1 MTDHKAL
8 PDGAYGDFKNDMS
21 YGDYLKLDDLLAAQ
35 QLPSG
40 EHNEMLF
47 IIQHQTAELWM
58 KLMLHE
64 LHAARRQI
72 IADDLQPAFKMLA
85 RVARIMN
92 NLIQAWDILSTLTPT
107 EYSAFRG
114 SLGKSSGFQS
124 FQYRSL
130 EFIFGNKNA
139 ALLKPFSHRPKIHI
153 ALKELLESPSLY
165 DEAIRLLGRRGFAL
179 EPTAIE
185 RDWCLPYSAHGSVEA
200 AWITVYGDTARYWDL
215 YELAEKLVDL
225 EDYFRQ
231 WRFRHVTTVERVIG
245 FKRGTGGTAGVG
257 YLREMLNVRLF
268 PELWDLRT
276 VL

>member
-1 MTDHKAL
+1 MTDHKTL

-21 YGDYLKLDDLLAAQ
+21 YGDYLKLDSLLATQ
-35 QLPSG
+35 QPQSG

-47 IIQHQTAELWM
+47 IIQHQTTELWM

-64 LHAARRQI
+64 LLAARRQI
-72 IADDLQPAFKMLA
+72 IGDDLQPAFKMLA

-92 NLIQAWDILSTLTPT
+92 NLIQAWDILATLTPT

-124 FQYRSL
+124 FQYRAI
-130 EFIFGNKNA
+130 EFMFGNKGA
-139 ALLKPFSHRPKIHI
+139 ALLKPFAHRPEIHAPLQ
-153 ALKELLESPSLY
+153 ALLTSPSLY
-165 DEAIRLLGRRGFAL
+165 DEAIRLLARRGFAVDAS
-179 EPTAIE
+179 TIA
-185 RDWCLPYSAHGSVEA
+185 RDWGLPYTPHDSVAA
-200 AWITVYGDTARYWDL
+200 AWARVYSDPAQHWDL

-276 VL
+276 AL